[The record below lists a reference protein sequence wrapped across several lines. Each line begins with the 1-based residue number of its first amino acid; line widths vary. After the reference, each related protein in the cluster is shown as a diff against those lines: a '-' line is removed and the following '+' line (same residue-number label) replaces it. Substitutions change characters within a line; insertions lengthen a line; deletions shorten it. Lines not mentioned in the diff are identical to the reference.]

1 MPVRRRALTAKLSLL
16 MAVTAALCLGQFPPP
31 SDSGQYA
38 AKVLTMT
45 GQVSV
50 LRDTLLYALTDGGE
64 VKVQEMIV
72 TGPDGHATFQVSDG
86 STFEVFPNSH
96 LVFRKNAWNV
106 KDLIDL
112 LVGRIRVH
120 IEHFGNVPN
129 PNRILTPTAVISV
142 RGTTF
147 DVSVNEDDETTTV
160 EVEDGLVEVRHALL
174 PSENMKRLGPGDSL
188 KVYRSQPIAQSGWDK
203 GTIFQYVLRAVQ
215 DAANVASIRI
225 NHGVLGTA
233 GGSSSGGGS
242 GVGDSGKPAPPTAGG
257 GSAPLPPNPGGHFT
271 SSSSSATTVDATA
284 PQARPKHRSTGK
296 VILVAAKNTVEWL
309 GKMTGITSLISIPQA
324 QLLF

>member
-1 MPVRRRALTAKLSLL
+1 MSVFMLVRRRAVTAKLSLL
-16 MAVTAALCLGQFPPP
+16 LAVSSAVCLAQFPPP

-45 GQVSV
+45 GTVSV
-50 LRDTLLYALTDGGE
+50 LKDMVPIALMEGSMVE
-64 VKVQEMIV
+64 VQQMIV
-72 TGPDGHATFQVSDG
+72 TGADGHAVFQVSDG

-160 EVEDGLVEVRHALL
+160 EVEEGVVEVQHALL
-174 PSENMKRLGPGDSL
+174 PGGSPRTVTAGDPPL
-188 KVYRSQPIAQSGWDK
+188 HVYRNVPIASNHIDK
-203 GTIFQYVLRAVQ
+203 GEMFKR
-215 DAANVASIRI
+215 
-225 NHGVLGTA
+225 G
-233 GGSSSGGGS
+233 
-242 GVGDSGKPAPPTAGG
+242 
-257 GSAPLPPNPGGHFT
+257 
-271 SSSSSATTVDATA
+271 
-284 PQARPKHRSTGK
+284 
-296 VILVAAKNTVEWL
+296 
-309 GKMTGITSLISIPQA
+309 
-324 QLLF
+324 

>member
-1 MPVRRRALTAKLSLL
+1 MPVRRRALAAKLSLL
-16 MAVTAALCLGQFPPP
+16 LAAMSAVCLAQFPPP

-50 LRDTLLYALTDGGE
+50 LKDVVPIALMAGDL
-64 VKVQEMIV
+64 VQVQQMIL

-120 IEHFGNVPN
+120 IEHFGTVPN

-147 DVSVNEDDETTTV
+147 DVTVGEDDETTTV
-160 EVEDGLVEVRHALL
+160 EVEEGLVEVRHALL
-174 PSENMKRLGPGDSL
+174 PSVTKMVGAGQTI
-188 KVYRSQPIAQSGWDK
+188 KVYKNEPLVARGIDR
-203 GTIFQYVLRAVQ
+203 GTFAHYALKALS
-215 DAANVASIRI
+215 DAANLASMRGGR
-225 NHGVLGTA
+225 GVLGTSGGGTSA
-233 GGSSSGGGS
+233 VTGVGDTGKTSPGSTTGGTANGGSSTTAP
-242 GVGDSGKPAPPTAGG
+242 PAPP
-257 GSAPLPPNPGGHFT
+257 PPPPPPGGL
-271 SSSSSATTVDATA
+271 VN
-284 PQARPKHRSTGK
+284 QPKHHTVRQVLLSTVK
-296 VILVAAKNTVEWL
+296 YL
-309 GKMTGITSLISIPQA
+309 GRMVGITPPVFGPM
-324 QLLF
+324 QLH

>member
-1 MPVRRRALTAKLSLL
+1 MLVRRRALTAKLSLL
-16 MAVTAALCLGQFPPP
+16 FAATAAVCLAQFPPP

-38 AKVLTMT
+38 AKVVTMSGT
-45 GQVSV
+45 VSV
-50 LRDTLLYALTDGGE
+50 LKDMVPMALMEGSM
-64 VKVQEMIV
+64 VQVQQMIV

-120 IEHFGNVPN
+120 IEHFGAVPN

-147 DVSVNEDDETTTV
+147 DVTVGEDDETTTV

-174 PSENMKRLGPGDSL
+174 PSVTKMVGPGQTI
-188 KVYRSQPIAQSGWDK
+188 KVYRNEPLVARALDR
-203 GTIFQYVLRAVQ
+203 GTVAHYMLKAFQ
-215 DAANVASIRI
+215 DAANLASMRGGRGI
-225 NHGVLGTA
+225 LGT
-233 GGSSSGGGS
+233 SGGGS
-242 GVGDSGKPAPPTAGG
+242 ASAGDTGKGGKGSGTGNTGNTG
-257 GSAPLPPNPGGHFT
+257 GSTAPLPPPPPPPPPPGGLVG
-271 SSSSSATTVDATA
+271 SNA
-284 PQARPKHRSTGK
+284 PVKHHSVGQVLRST
-296 VILVAAKNTVEWL
+296 AKFL
-309 GKMTGITSLISIPQA
+309 GRMVGITPPT
-324 QLLF
+324 FGPMEHF

>member
-1 MPVRRRALTAKLSLL
+1 MSVFMPSRSRAFTAKVSLL
-16 MAVTAALCLGQFPPP
+16 FAAMAGVCFAQFPPP

-38 AKVLTMT
+38 AKVLTLT

-50 LRDTLLYALTDGGE
+50 MKDMVPIALLPGNTVE
-64 VKVQEMIV
+64 VQQMIV

-120 IEHFGNVPN
+120 IEHLGNIPN
-129 PNRILTPTAVISV
+129 PNRVFTPTAVISV

-147 DVSVNEDDETTTV
+147 DVTVTDDDETTVV

-174 PSENMKRLGPGDSL
+174 PSDSPTMVHPGETIR
-188 KVYRSQPIAQSGWDK
+188 VYKSQPLASNIVDK
-203 GTIFQYVLRAVQ
+203 GTIMRYAFNAIR
-215 DAANVASIRI
+215 DAANLMAMRRI
-225 NHGVLGTA
+225 NGGVAGA
-233 GGSSSGGGS
+233 GGSGGGG
-242 GVGDSGKPAPPTAGG
+242 GVGDAGKGQAPAPPPPPPPP
-257 GSAPLPPNPGGHFT
+257 APGHFLGGPDQGPVQPQEPPKQHRV
-271 SSSSSATTVDATA
+271 AHALRVTA
-284 PQARPKHRSTGK
+284 MWMFHQF
-296 VILVAAKNTVEWL
+296 LY
-309 GKMTGITSLISIPQA
+309 
-324 QLLF
+324 

>member
-1 MPVRRRALTAKLSLL
+1 MLVRRRALTAKLSLL
-16 MAVTAALCLGQFPPP
+16 FAATAAVCLAQFPPP

-50 LRDTLLYALTDGGE
+50 LKDLVPIALVAGDQ
-64 VKVQEMIV
+64 VQVQQMIV
-72 TGPDGHATFQVSDG
+72 TGADGHATFQVSDG

-120 IEHFGNVPN
+120 IEHFGAVPN

-147 DVSVNEDDETTTV
+147 DVTVGEDDETTTV

-174 PSENMKRLGPGDSL
+174 PSATKMVGAGQTI
-188 KVYRSQPIAQSGWDK
+188 KVYRNEPLVARMLDR
-203 GTIFQYVLRAVQ
+203 GTFAHNLLKAIQ
-215 DAANVASIRI
+215 DAANLAAMRGGRG
-225 NHGVLGTA
+225 GVLGT
-233 GGSSSGGGS
+233 SGGGS
-242 GVGDSGKPAPPTAGG
+242 AGDTGKGTSNGGGNTGKTGTAAPLPTPPPPPPPPGGLVDPAPPKHHTIGG
-257 GSAPLPPNPGGHFT
+257 VL
-271 SSSSSATTVDATA
+271 
-284 PQARPKHRSTGK
+284 RST
-296 VILVAAKNTVEWL
+296 AKFL
-309 GKMTGITSLISIPQA
+309 GRMVGITPPEFGPM
-324 QLLF
+324 QLF

>member
-1 MPVRRRALTAKLSLL
+1 LSLL
-16 MAVTAALCLGQFPPP
+16 LAAMGAVCLGQFPPP

-50 LRDTLLYALTDGGE
+50 LRDTILYGLTDGGT

-147 DVSVNEDDETTTV
+147 DVTVDDNDEATTI

-174 PSENMKRLGPGDSL
+174 PSENMKRLGPGESL
-188 KVYRSQPIAQSGWDK
+188 KVSRSVPIAQNGWDK
-203 GTIFQYVLRAVQ
+203 SQFWQYFMRAVQ
-215 DAANVASIRI
+215 DAENVASIRLSR
-225 NHGVLGTA
+225 GVLGTA
-233 GGSSSGGGS
+233 GGSSSSGAGS
-242 GVGDSGKPAPPTAGG
+242 GPGDAGKAPPPAPP
-257 GSAPLPPNPGGHFT
+257 APPPGHFMG
-271 SSSSSATTVDATA
+271 SNVPSGDGNA
-284 PQARPKHRSTGK
+284 PEPKHRSAST
-296 VILVAAKNTVEWL
+296 VIRVTAKRAIEWL
-309 GKMTGITSLISIPQA
+309 GKVTGITPAFSPMPER
-324 QLLF
+324 LLF